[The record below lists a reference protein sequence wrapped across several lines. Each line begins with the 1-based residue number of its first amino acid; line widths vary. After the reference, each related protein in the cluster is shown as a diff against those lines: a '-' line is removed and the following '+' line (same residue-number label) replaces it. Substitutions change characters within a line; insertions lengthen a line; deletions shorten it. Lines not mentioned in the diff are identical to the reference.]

1 MSYISKYLESL
12 MTKKDAIYDSQTTN
26 SKYYTIGKLRLA

>member
-12 MTKKDAIYDSQTTN
+12 MTKKDAICDFKLLIAN
-26 SKYYTIGKLRLA
+26 TIQLVKLRLV